1 MTTGQEGS
9 GMEDIKCNYQINK
22 KESRINKFTVNIK
35 KTLTTSTSVETLQ
48 GLNFFFSSYPR

>member
-35 KTLTTSTSVETLQ
+35 KTLTTSTSVKTLHWIEI
-48 GLNFFFSSYPR
+48 FFFSP